1 MRLSRRSLIKPKM
14 NPKSDDSDDEPKMF
28 SKEREHFLFLSDD
41 SSKEGNNIS
50 SSIYDNDFKM
60 TTEVSDAY
68 D

>member
-1 MRLSRRSLIKPKM
+1 M